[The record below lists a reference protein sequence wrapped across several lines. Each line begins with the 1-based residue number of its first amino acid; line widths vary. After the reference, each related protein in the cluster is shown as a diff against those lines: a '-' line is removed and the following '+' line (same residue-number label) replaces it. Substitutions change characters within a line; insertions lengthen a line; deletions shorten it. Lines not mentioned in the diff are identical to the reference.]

1 MGRRNDNAPVGNT
14 CPAIDEVITFID
26 SITPDND
33 IEIQEIAQVRDLME
47 DIRSA
52 NSQLRDW
59 GNEKHIEAE
68 ELETEKEILENELS
82 QVIKDLKNVLSE
94 I

>member
-1 MGRRNDNAPVGNT
+1 
-14 CPAIDEVITFID
+14 
-26 SITPDND
+26 
-33 IEIQEIAQVRDLME
+33 ME